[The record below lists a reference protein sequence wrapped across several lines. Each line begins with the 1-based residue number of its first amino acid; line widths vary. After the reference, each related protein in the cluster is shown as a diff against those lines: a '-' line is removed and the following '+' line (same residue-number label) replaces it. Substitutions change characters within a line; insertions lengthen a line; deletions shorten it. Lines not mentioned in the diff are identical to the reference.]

1 MSSREA
7 SPNSIT
13 YQYDSVSPHRSPSRQ
28 CYPEHDI
35 ISKLKV
41 QVFEKDQNKRNY
53 SSLLCKFHQLQDE
66 FGKICEIKK
75 SHEIALQQLEAD
87 QRNKDIIDLKN
98 RNENLFNDLNER
110 IAMNK
115 KLYSENNSLFHEL
128 ELKAGESQD
137 LQDHICEQENVINKL
152 NSCKDDLEQK
162 IFNLNQVREKQEK
175 QILDLT
181 NQINNLNNANDGQGN
196 LINARLEQN
205 TNLLNEINDEKNM
218 NKNLILEL
226 RNTENNISNTQLKL
240 NNANETIRCH
250 QNKANNISNL
260 IGRNKEDISN
270 VNTNLLKETA
280 TLNQLISDNTHLN
293 QLVED
298 RNAQIQNLNQDN
310 ELLKQNNVDINCENT
325 KFNNLICAYKK
336 HLVLLIS
343 QNKKIAAEIQCLIG
357 RDEQVRNI
365 LERDAHLQDV
375 RYENHQLIN
384 DSLEKIKIF
393 MNGDVNNSQNV
404 PSNPKMTQL
413 SQSSRIKRPTYS
425 TEQNRNININTNQNE
440 QNSGIISN
448 MNNNINSDYNNI
460 NSSNINR
467 SLNNTGSRIN
477 PGLSSNI
484 NNINNTEEQGQGQ
497 GDEEEMINMVEN
509 EQQIEQQDEQ
519 ENQNEEEYNQEQNSN
534 IN

>member
-343 QNKKIAAEIQCLIG
+343 QNKI
-357 RDEQVRNI
+357 
-365 LERDAHLQDV
+365 
-375 RYENHQLIN
+375 IN
-384 DSLEKIKIF
+384 NSHEKIKIF

-425 TEQNRNININTNQNE
+425 TEQNRNININRNQNE
-440 QNSGIISN
+440 QNSEIISN

-460 NSSNINR
+460 NNSNINR

-484 NNINNTEEQGQGQ
+484 NNINNNEEQGQGQ